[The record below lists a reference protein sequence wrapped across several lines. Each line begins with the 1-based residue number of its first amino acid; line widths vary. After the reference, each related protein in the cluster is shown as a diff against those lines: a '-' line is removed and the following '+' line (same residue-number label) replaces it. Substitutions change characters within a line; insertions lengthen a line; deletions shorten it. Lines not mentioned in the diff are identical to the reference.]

1 MNRLKFNFTLLF
13 SLFFLFQ
20 INAQTVNLTGYTF
33 EEDNRGYLNEVRIT
47 VLKMPEKIIAVEAVS
62 NLDGEFMVQIPAGM
76 NYLVRAEKD
85 IFKVL
90 EMEINTVGKTAGEKV
105 FLKMEMER
113 KPGYLFD
120 ATLAEK
126 RTDENQ
132 VVDAIQGSLIE
143 IYNNT
148 TEKSEK
154 VLENHP
160 TPYFSHTFE
169 QGNHY
174 TILIRKEGYLAK
186 RIEAYINVKG
196 CIICVDGVKK
206 LGPGITD
213 NLTQGFEMGTL
224 LANIEL
230 DKADLDSKIAL
241 ENIYYDLNKWDI
253 RPEAAKE
260 LDKVVV
266 LMKDN
271 PEIIVE
277 LGSHTDSRGGDQF
290 NLELSQK
297 RAKSAVEYITG
308 TGKINT
314 KRIKYKGYGET
325 QLVNNCKNGVKCS
338 ERKHQLN
345 RRSELKI
352 IGFKEKT
359 NPRSLEEMI
368 RGEKFDREMEAI
380 DNQQVIRISADGK
393 AVKESQSELKIQK
406 EIVVDSEVK
415 MTETVVSTP
424 EKTITPTQSQSQPS
438 AELEDPIIAMA
449 IDSVRAY
456 AGKKT
461 VTQKVEEQVVFTEK
475 TAPTSKKEVVVEENT
490 AVNVQQQQQLQ
501 QQEKQV
507 ISEPVM
513 RENSVVEEAKREL
526 ERLEANEKNGESIVA
541 VQETKLEERAGQ
553 KGDLIISGSSN
564 SQKVASGNDAVLS
577 TVQEAQIEIERAVK
591 ADYTGYKIEVL
602 RSSNLLPQGHR
613 VFSEY
618 GGVYIEKL
626 ETGGYA
632 YLLGDFKAKRIALY
646 YLNNTVFDKY
656 PDGRLVLFVDGKRR

>member
-1 MNRLKFNFTLLF
+1 MNRLKFNFTLLL

-33 EEDNRGYLNEVRIT
+33 EEDNRGYLNEVKIT

-62 NLDGEFMVQIPAGM
+62 NLDGEFMVQIPAGV
-76 NYLVRAEKD
+76 YLVRAEKD

-90 EMEINTVGKTAGEKV
+90 EMELNTVGKTAGEKV
-105 FLKMEMER
+105 FLKMEMQR

-174 TILIRKEGYLAK
+174 TIMIRKEGYLAK

-213 NLTQGFEMGTL
+213 NLTHGFEMGTL

-266 LMKDN
+266 LMRDN

-277 LGSHTDSRGGDQF
+277 LGSHTDSRGGDKF
-290 NLELSQK
+290 NLDLSQK
-297 RAKSAVEYITG
+297 RAKSAVKYITG

-314 KRIKYKGYGET
+314 NRIKFKGYGET
-325 QLVNNCKNGVKCS
+325 QLVNKCKNGVKCS
-338 ERKHQLN
+338 ERRHQLN

-352 IGFKEKT
+352 IGFKAKR

-368 RGEKFDREMEAI
+368 RSEKFDKEMEAI
-380 DNQQVIRISADGK
+380 DNQEVVRISADGK
-393 AVKESQSELKIQK
+393 AVKESQPELKIQK
-406 EIVVDSEVK
+406 DVEVKSEVK
-415 MTETVVSTP
+415 KTETVVSTP
-424 EKTITPTQSQSQPS
+424 KKNTAPTQIQNQSS
-438 AELEDPIIAMA
+438 VELEDPIISMA

-461 VTQKVEEQVVFTEK
+461 VTEKVEEQVVFTEK
-475 TAPTSKKEVVVEENT
+475 SVPAPKKEVIVQENT
-490 AVNVQQQQQLQ
+490 AVNIQQQQQA
-501 QQEKQV
+501 
-507 ISEPVM
+507 ISAPV
-513 RENSVVEEAKREL
+513 RRGDSVVEEAKREL
-526 ERLEANEKNGESIVA
+526 ERLKANEKTDEISVVI
-541 VQETKLEERAGQ
+541 QETKLEERAGQ
-553 KGDLIISGSSN
+553 KGDLIISGNSN
-564 SQKVASGNDAVLS
+564 SQKIASKNDTIVSTGQVA
-577 TVQEAQIEIERAVK
+577 EIEFDRSIK

-602 RSSNLLPQGHR
+602 RSSNLLPQNHE

-626 ETGGYA
+626 KTGDYA
-632 YLLGDFKAKRIALY
+632 YLLGDFKVKRIAMY

-656 PDGRLVLFVDGKRR
+656 PDGKLVLFADGKRR